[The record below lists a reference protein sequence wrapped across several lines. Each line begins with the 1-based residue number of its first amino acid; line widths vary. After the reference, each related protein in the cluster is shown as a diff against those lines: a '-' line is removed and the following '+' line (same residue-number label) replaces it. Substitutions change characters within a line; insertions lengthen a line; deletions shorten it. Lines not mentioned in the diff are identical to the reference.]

1 MSFLTQ
7 WDIALNCNNAG
18 SLPKDGVKAG
28 GNPVQQQWKIGDCML
43 ALNCSAQFVLKIEDN
58 LCDICSVTLEV
69 LSFVFFLKV
78 CGNCFFV
85 IFFFLRKNERRPK
98 TIEMLIRRARHI
110 HSTKLLT
117 FIYLESKH
125 RVL

>member
-43 ALNCSAQFVLKIEDN
+43 ALNCSAHLRIEDN
-58 LCDICSVTLEV
+58 SCDICSVPLKV
-69 LSFVFFLKV
+69 LLFVFFLNK
-78 CGNCFFV
+78 CGNCFFR
-85 IFFFLRKNERRPK
+85 ICFFPRKNERK
-98 TIEMLIRRARHI
+98 KAYN
-110 HSTKLLT
+110 K
-117 FIYLESKH
+117 
-125 RVL
+125 